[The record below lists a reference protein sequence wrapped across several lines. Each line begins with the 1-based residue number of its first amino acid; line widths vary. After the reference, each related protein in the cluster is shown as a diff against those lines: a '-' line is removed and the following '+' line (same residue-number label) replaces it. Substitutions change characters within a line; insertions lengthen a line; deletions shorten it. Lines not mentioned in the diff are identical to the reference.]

1 MVLSKSIK
9 RPIIVSILL
18 GGAILLSAQATA
30 KAVLEKVAGYYNSA
44 LPFKIGFTIRQVIP
58 GRKSH
63 SENNGT
69 FFVDYHERF
78 RVNITDQEIVYDRNW
93 LWTRDKVNQQVIVE
107 EFNPRT
113 SLKFIRDILNGSL
126 SDYRIVK
133 MNKKT
138 ARLAVLDLEPK
149 IEDGYIRSLQL
160 QIDPTL
166 GVIKSAS
173 YRDFQN
179 EQITIVFDNL
189 VGLNAADSSW
199 FDINLKENEEL
210 IDLRP

>member
-1 MVLSKSIK
+1 
-9 RPIIVSILL
+9 
-18 GGAILLSAQATA
+18 
-30 KAVLEKVAGYYNSA
+30 
-44 LPFKIGFTIRQVIP
+44 
-58 GRKSH
+58 
-63 SENNGT
+63 
-69 FFVDYHERF
+69 
-78 RVNITDQEIVYDRNW
+78 
-93 LWTRDKVNQQVIVE
+93 
-107 EFNPRT
+107 
-113 SLKFIRDILNGSL
+113 
-126 SDYRIVK
+126 
-133 MNKKT
+133 
-138 ARLAVLDLEPK
+138 K

-199 FDINLKENEEL
+199 FDIDLKENEEL